1 MDILDDEA
9 EEDEDF
15 QASMPSARKP
25 SIEANVELVEK
36 AKRYRGIITQA
47 ADSDEVIR
55 VRWMDWE
62 KNIVQLTW
70 DEVSPNPTHLLFV
83 V

>member
-15 QASMPSARKP
+15 QAAMPSARKP
-25 SIEANVELVEK
+25 STEANVELVEK
-36 AKRYRGIITQA
+36 AKRYRGILTQA

-70 DEVSPNPTHLLFV
+70 DEVSLSLIRLLFIV
-83 V
+83 

>member
-9 EEDEDF
+9 EEDEEF
-15 QASMPSARKP
+15 QASMPSTRKP

-36 AKRYRGIITQA
+36 AKRYRGILTQA

-70 DEVSPNPTHLLFV
+70 DEVSLSQPRLMFV

>member
-15 QASMPSARKP
+15 QVSMPSTRKP

-36 AKRYRGIITQA
+36 AKRYRGILTQA

-70 DEVSPNPTHLLFV
+70 DEVSLSQTHSMIV